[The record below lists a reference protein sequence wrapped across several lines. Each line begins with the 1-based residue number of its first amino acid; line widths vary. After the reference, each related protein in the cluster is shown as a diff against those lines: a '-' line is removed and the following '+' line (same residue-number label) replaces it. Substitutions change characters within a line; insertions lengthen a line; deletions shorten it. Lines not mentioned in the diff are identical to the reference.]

1 MKGKKWDKWRR
12 NKFFKINNKIPKE
25 EMEILITEA
34 IKEKE
39 KITIITN
46 PKTTTMNI
54 HDKMF

>member
-1 MKGKKWDKWRR
+1 
-12 NKFFKINNKIPKE
+12 
-25 EMEILITEA
+25 MEILITEA

-54 HDKMF
+54 HDKMFQK